1 MKLYNLVLGLLVKV
15 IIDNVNVLFNEFKK
29 IQLRIQLPKLSVKRQ
44 KSLGNKQ
51 NALELAEQLYFNEKF
66 LRVVKLANE
75 NVDSKSIVDRATKR
89 PVEQVFRALDA
100 LDETN
105 LDQIEKFIDDY
116 LHEPGVEIIKAKLSD
131 WQEEPS
137 FLGSLNN
144 QELKQFFKS
153 LNSQWVDLYKQ
164 FDSRMLQDNCVSSH
178 LPMKYPFV
186 VPGGRF
192 IEIYYW
198 DTYWTIEGLLVCGM
212 LQTVRQSIENFVE
225 FIKKFGFIPNGS
237 RVYYLNRSQP
247 PYFSQMVMRY
257 FDFCMQSDQLS
268 NAQKEDVKKF
278 VLGEALDCM
287 IKEYAFWMKNKSV
300 DVKISDRRS
309 CKLNVF
315 RANTSRPRPESYF
328 EDLHTA
334 SQLNTNEEKEKLYLD
349 IATAAE
355 SGIDFSSRW
364 FKDPMNMNTIQTSDL
379 IPVDLNAVMYKNEL
393 IISDLSRVKGDLNI
407 ARKFKML
414 SLKRRFAINK
424 ILWCADINCWADYNF
439 KTSQFTDHFYVSNL
453 SPLWFDIKPPN
464 NLKETDLIELHLSS
478 LIDNYHGIPY
488 SFINSNQQW
497 DFPNIWAPNQ
507 HNLIE
512 FLNKFDQNLA
522 LKLARK
528 FFSSIYKG
536 WMSSKAFY
544 EKYNAH
550 TPGERGHGGEYEVQ
564 SGFGWTNGVIFKL
577 IELFKD
583 DLFEL

>member
-1 MKLYNLVLGLLVKV
+1 MKLYNLVLGLLVKA
-15 IIDNVNVLFNEFKK
+15 ILDNVNMLFNELKK
-29 IQLRIQLPKLSVKRQ
+29 IQIRIHVPKLSGKKH
-44 KSLGNKQ
+44 KSIENKPTCLQ
-51 NALELAEQLYFNEKF
+51 LAEQLYFNEKF

-89 PVEQVFRALDA
+89 PVEQVFRALEA

-105 LDQIEKFIDDY
+105 LAQIEKFIDDY
-116 LHEPGVEIIKAKLSD
+116 LHEPGVEITKAKLTD
-131 WQEEPS
+131 WCEEPS
-137 FLGSLNN
+137 FLSSLSN
-144 QELKQFFKS
+144 QELKCFFKS
-153 LNSQWVDLYKQ
+153 LNSQWLDLYKQ
-164 FDSRMLQDNCVSSH
+164 FDSRVLHENCVSSH

-198 DTYWTIEGLLVCGM
+198 DSYWTIEGLLVCGM

-257 FDFCMQSDQLS
+257 FDFCMQSNELS
-268 NAQKEDVKKF
+268 QEQKEDARKF
-278 VLGEALDCM
+278 VLGEALDSM
-287 IKEYAFWMKNKSV
+287 LIEYNFWMRNKTV
-300 DVKISDRRS
+300 DVRISDRRS
-309 CKLNVF
+309 CRLNVF
-315 RANTSRPRPESYF
+315 RANTTGPRPESYF

-334 SQLNTNEEKEKLYLD
+334 SQLKTSEEKEKLYLD

-379 IPVDLNAVMYKNEL
+379 IPVDLNAVMYKTEL
-393 IISDLSRVKGDLNI
+393 IISDLSRLKGDLET

-424 ILWCADINCWADYNF
+424 ILWCSDMNCWADYNY
-439 KTSQFTDHFYVSNL
+439 KTHQFTDHFYVSNL

-464 NLKETDLIELHLSS
+464 NLKETDLIELHLSGS
-478 LIDNYHGIPY
+478 IDNYHGIPY
-488 SFINSNQQW
+488 SFIKSSQQW

-507 HNLIE
+507 HNLVE
-512 FLNKFDQNLA
+512 FLNKFDRELA

-536 WMSSKAFY
+536 WMSSQAFY

-577 IELFKD
+577 IEIFKD
-583 DLFEL
+583 DIFEI